1 MDTDTN
7 TTDKN
12 RLISLAD
19 VAELYG
25 FSTDY
30 LSEIARKGRLKA
42 QKIAGV
48 WLTTSENVDEFV
60 QSRQKRGVFRSDI
73 NVKH

>member
-1 MDTDTN
+1 MDTDTD
-7 TTDKN
+7 TADKN

-48 WLTTSENVDEFV
+48 WLTTPENVDEFV
-60 QSRQKRGVFRSDI
+60 RSRQKRGVFRADI